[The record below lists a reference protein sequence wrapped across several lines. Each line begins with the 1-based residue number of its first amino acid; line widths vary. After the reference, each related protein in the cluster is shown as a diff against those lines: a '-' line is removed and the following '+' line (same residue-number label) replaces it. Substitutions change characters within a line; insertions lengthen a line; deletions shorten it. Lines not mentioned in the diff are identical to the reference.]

1 MKVGMETST
10 RGSAEVKRYLSFI
23 GGEFAPARAG
33 ATIDVVSPSD
43 GRVFATIPRGTAED
57 VDDAVSAARQAFD
70 KGIWRDMAPADRG
83 RVLSRLSALVLSH
96 TDELTQLEALDT
108 GKPLRQA
115 RADVAALARYLEFYG
130 GAADK
135 IGGDTLPSA
144 PGFAASTL
152 REPLGV
158 VGAILP
164 WNYPAQIMGR
174 VVSPALT
181 MGNSVVVKP
190 AEDACLT
197 VIRVAELAVQAGL
210 PRGVLN
216 VVTGLGETAGAALAG
231 HPHVDFISFTGSP
244 DVGSL
249 VQAAAGRHH
258 AGVTLELGGKSP
270 QIVFDDADIDK
281 VLAPVVNG
289 IIQNAGQTCA
299 AGSRVLVHRKVWDEV
314 MGRLSEAFGK
324 LVVDHHQQDKDLGP
338 LISAK
343 QMGRVDKMVRRAM
356 EAGAQVLA
364 KGQLASTATEGG
376 FYYAPLLIGQVAP
389 ESEIAREEVFG
400 PVLVALPFEDEAEA
414 VSLANNTDYGLI
426 AAVWTRD
433 AGRAMRMVKA
443 VRAGQVFVNSYGAGG
458 GVELP
463 FGGVRKSGHG
473 REKGLEALRE
483 FSTLKTVIFN
493 HT

>member
-1 MKVGMETST
+1 MKPSSST
-10 RGSAEVKRYLSFI
+10 
-23 GGEFAPARAG
+23 AG
-33 ATIDVVSPSD
+33 APRRFHLLINGESTQARTGGTIDVLSPSD
-43 GRVFATIPRGTAED
+43 GQVFATIPLGTADD
-57 VDDAVSAARQAFD
+57 VDDAVASARQAFD
-70 KGIWRDMAPADRG
+70 RGTWSVIAPMERG
-83 RVLSRLSALVLSH
+83 RVLTRLGQLVMQH
-96 TDELTQLEALDT
+96 ADELVELESMDT
-108 GKPLRQA
+108 GKPLKQS
-115 RADVAALARYLEFYG
+115 RADVVALARYLEFYG

-135 IGGDTLPSA
+135 IGGDTLPSP
-144 PGFAASTL
+144 PGFTNMTL

-197 VIRVAELAVQAGL
+197 VIRVAQLAIEAGL

-216 VVTGLGETAGAALAG
+216 VVTGLGSVAGAALAA
-231 HPHVDFISFTGSP
+231 HKDVDFISFTGSP
-244 DVGSL
+244 EVGSL
-249 VQAAAGRHH
+249 VQAAAGLHQ

-270 QIVFDDADIDK
+270 QIIFEDADLSK
-281 VLAPVVNG
+281 LQAPVVNG

-299 AGSRVLVHRKVWDEV
+299 AGSRILVQRKVWDEV
-314 MGRLSEAFGK
+314 ISRLAQSFGK
-324 LVVDHHQQDKDLGP
+324 LVVDHHSNDRDVGP

-343 QMGRVDKMVRRAM
+343 QKARVERIVDRAISQ
-356 EAGAQVLA
+356 GAQVLA
-364 KGQLASTATEGG
+364 QSTIADGTPTGG
-376 FYYAPLLIGQVAP
+376 FYYAPRIIGNVSP
-389 ESEIAREEVFG
+389 TSEIAREEVFG

-414 VSLANNTDYGLI
+414 IALANNTDYGLI
-426 AAVWTRD
+426 AAVWTHD
-433 AGRAMRMVKA
+433 AARAMRMVKA

>member
-1 MKVGMETST
+1 MDPKP
-10 RGSAEVKRYLSFI
+10 RAFLSFVN
-23 GGEFAPARAG
+23 GESTQARSG
-33 ATIDVVSPSD
+33 RSIDVLCPSD
-43 GRVFATIPRGTAED
+43 GRVFATIPDGNAD
-57 VDDAVSAARQAFD
+57 DIDDAVAAARQAFD
-70 KGIWRDMAPADRG
+70 KGTWSTIAPMERG
-83 RVLSRLSALVLSH
+83 RVLTRLSQLVLQH
-96 TDELTQLEALDT
+96 ADELVELESMDT
-108 GKPLRQA
+108 GKPLKQS
-115 RADVAALARYLEFYG
+115 RADVVALARYLEFYG

-144 PGFAASTL
+144 PGFTNMTL

-190 AEDACLT
+190 AEDACLS
-197 VIRVAELAVQAGL
+197 VIRVAQLAVEAGL

-216 VVTGLGETAGAALAG
+216 VVTGLGSVAGAALSA
-231 HPHVDFISFTGSP
+231 HKDVDFLSFTGSP
-244 DVGSL
+244 EVGSM
-249 VQAAAGRHH
+249 VQSAAAQHH

-270 QIVFDDADIDK
+270 QIIFEDADLSK
-281 VLAPVVNG
+281 VLGPVVNG
-289 IIQNAGQTCA
+289 IIQNCGQTCA
-299 AGSRVLVHRKVWDEV
+299 AGSRILVQRKVWDEV
-314 MGRLSEAFGK
+314 MARLSESFGK
-324 LVVDHHQQDKDLGP
+324 LVVDHHDKDRDVGP
-338 LISAK
+338 LISARQK
-343 QMGRVDKMVRRAM
+343 ARVERMVDRAM
-356 EAGAQVLA
+356 SQGAKVLA
-364 KGQLASTATEGG
+364 QSPVSDAVPAGG
-376 FYYAPLLIGQVAP
+376 FYYAPRVIGNVSP
-389 ESEIAREEVFG
+389 SSEIAREEVFG

-414 VSLANNTDYGLI
+414 VALANGTDYGLI

-433 AGRAMRMVKA
+433 AARAMRMVKA

>member
-1 MKVGMETST
+1 MNSST
-10 RGSAEVKRYLSFI
+10 NNEDDIKEYFSFI
-23 GGEFAPARAG
+23 DGEFAGARSG
-33 ATIDVVSPSD
+33 QTIDMVCPSD
-43 GRVFATIPRGTAED
+43 GRVFATIPRSAAED
-57 VDDAVSAARQAFD
+57 IDQAVCAARSAFD
-70 KGIWRDMAPADRG
+70 KGVWSNIVPAARG
-83 RVLSRLSALVLSH
+83 RVITRLSQLVLNH
-96 TDELTQLEALDT
+96 MDELTQLESLDT
-108 GKPLRQA
+108 GKPIKQS
-115 RADVAALARYLEFYG
+115 RADIMALARYLEFYG

-144 PGFAASTL
+144 PGFTASTL

-197 VIRVAELAVQAGL
+197 VIRVAELAIQAGL
-210 PRGVLN
+210 PAGVLN
-216 VVTGLGETAGAALAG
+216 VVTGLGETAGEALSS
-231 HPHVDFISFTGSP
+231 HPGVDFISFTGSP
-244 DVGSL
+244 EVGSL

-270 QIVFDDADIDK
+270 QIVFDDADLDR
-281 VLAPVVNG
+281 LMAPIVNG

-299 AGSRVLVHRKVWDEV
+299 AGSRVLVQRKVWDQV
-314 MGRLSEAFGK
+314 INRLSDAFGK
-324 LVVDHHQQDKDLGP
+324 LVVDHHQQDRDLGP

-343 QMGRVDKMVRRAM
+343 QISRVDRMVQRAIG
-356 EAGAQVLA
+356 EGAQVLA
-364 KGQLASTATEGG
+364 KGQLASSAPKGG
-376 FYYAPLLIGQVAP
+376 FYYAPLLVGGVKP
-389 ESEIAREEVFG
+389 DSEIAREEVFG

-414 VSLANNTDYGLI
+414 IALANNTDYGLI

-433 AGRAMRMVKA
+433 SGRAMRVVKA
-443 VRAGQVFVNSYGAGG
+443 VRAGQIFVNSFGAGG

-493 HT
+493 HM

>member
-1 MKVGMETST
+1 METNF
-10 RGSAEVKRYLSFI
+10 LSFI
-23 GGEFAPARAG
+23 NGESTRARAG
-33 ATIDVVSPSD
+33 GVIDVLCPSN
-43 GRVFATIPRGTAED
+43 GQVFATIPRGVTED
-57 VDDAVSAARQAFD
+57 VDDAVASARQAFN
-70 KGIWRDMAPADRG
+70 KGTWSTIAPMERG
-83 RVLSRLSALVLSH
+83 RVLSRLSQLVMQH
-96 TDELTQLEALDT
+96 ADELVELESKDT
-108 GKPLRQA
+108 GKPPKQS
-115 RADVAALARYLEFYG
+115 RADVIALARYLEFYG

-144 PGFAASTL
+144 PGFTNMTL

-158 VGAILP
+158 VGAIVP

-190 AEDACLT
+190 AEDACLS
-197 VIRVAELAVQAGL
+197 VLRVAQFAIEAGL

-216 VVTGLGETAGAALAG
+216 VVTGLGSEAGAALAANKD
-231 HPHVDFISFTGSP
+231 VDFLSFTGSP
-244 DVGSL
+244 EVASM
-249 VQAAAGRHH
+249 VQAAAGQHH

-270 QIVFDDADIDK
+270 QIVFDDADLSK
-281 VLAPVVNG
+281 VLGPLVNG

-299 AGSRVLVHRKVWDEV
+299 AGSRVLVQRKVWDEV
-314 MGRLSEAFGK
+314 ISRLAEAFGK
-324 LVVDHHQQDKDLGP
+324 LVVDQHGKDPDVGP

-343 QMGRVDKMVRRAM
+343 QKARVERMVDRATSQ
-356 EAGAQVLA
+356 GAKVLA
-364 KGQLASTATEGG
+364 QSPVAPGAPQGG
-376 FYYAPLLIGQVAP
+376 FYYAPLVIGNVDAS
-389 ESEIAREEVFG
+389 SEIAREEVFG
-400 PVLVALPFEDEAEA
+400 PVLVALPFDDEAEA
-414 VSLANNTDYGLI
+414 IALANSTDYGLI

-433 AGRAMRMVKA
+433 AARSMRMVKA
-443 VRAGQVFVNSYGAGG
+443 VRAGQVFVNSFGAGG

>member
-1 MKVGMETST
+1 MPTKF
-10 RGSAEVKRYLSFI
+10 LSLI
-23 GGEFAPARAG
+23 NGEATGARTGG
-33 ATIDVVSPSD
+33 TIDVLCPSD
-43 GRVFATIPRGTAED
+43 GGVFATIPRSTADD
-57 VDDAVSAARQAFD
+57 VDDAVAAARQAFG
-70 KGIWRDMAPADRG
+70 KGSWSAIAPVERG
-83 RVLSRLSALVLSH
+83 RVLSRLSQLVMQH
-96 TDELTQLEALDT
+96 ADELVELESMDT
-108 GKPLRQA
+108 GKPLKQS
-115 RADVAALARYLEFYG
+115 RADVVALARYLEFYG

-144 PGFAASTL
+144 PGFSNMTL

-190 AEDACLT
+190 AEDACLS
-197 VIRVAELAVQAGL
+197 VLRVAQLAIEAGL

-216 VVTGLGETAGAALAG
+216 VVTGLGAEAGAALAA
-231 HPHVDFISFTGSP
+231 HKDVDFISFTGSP
-244 DVGSL
+244 EVGSM
-249 VQAAAGRHH
+249 VQAAAGQHH

-270 QIVFDDADIDK
+270 QIVFDDADLSK
-281 VLAPVVNG
+281 VIGPVVNG
-289 IIQNAGQTCA
+289 IIQNCGQTCA
-299 AGSRVLVHRKVWDEV
+299 AGSRVLVQRKVWDEV
-314 MGRLSEAFGK
+314 ISRLAEAFGK
-324 LVVDHHQQDKDLGP
+324 LVVAHHKDDRDVGP

-343 QMGRVDKMVRRAM
+343 QKERVERMVESAI
-356 EAGAQVLA
+356 AQGAKVLA
-364 KGQLASTATEGG
+364 QTPVSAAMPAGG
-376 FYYAPLLIGQVAP
+376 FYYGPRVIGNVDPA
-389 ESEIAREEVFG
+389 STIAREEVFG
-400 PVLVALPFEDEAEA
+400 PVLVALPFESEADA
-414 VSLANNTDYGLI
+414 VALANGTDYGLI

-433 AGRAMRMVKA
+433 AARAMRMVKA
-443 VRAGQVFVNSYGAGG
+443 VQAGQVFVNSFGAGG

>member
-1 MKVGMETST
+1 MST
-10 RGSAEVKRYLSFI
+10 NFLVFI
-23 GGEFAPARAG
+23 NGESTQARTGG
-33 ATIDVVSPSD
+33 TIDVLCPSD
-43 GRVFATIPRGTAED
+43 GQVFATIPRGTADD
-57 VDDAVSAARQAFD
+57 VDDAVGSARQAFN
-70 KGIWRDMAPADRG
+70 KGTWSAIAPMERG
-83 RVLSRLSALVLSH
+83 RVLSRLSQLVMQH
-96 TDELTQLEALDT
+96 AGELVELESQDT
-108 GKPLRQA
+108 GKPLKQS

-144 PGFAASTL
+144 PGFSNMTL

-164 WNYPAQIMGR
+164 WNYPAQITGR

-190 AEDACLT
+190 AEDACLS
-197 VIRVAELAVQAGL
+197 VLRIAQLAIEAGL

-216 VVTGLGETAGAALAG
+216 VVTGLGAEAGAALAA
-231 HPHVDFISFTGSP
+231 HKDVDFVSFTGSP
-244 DVGSL
+244 EVGSM
-249 VQAAAGRHH
+249 VQAAAGQHH

-270 QIVFDDADIDK
+270 QIVFEDADISK
-281 VLAPVVNG
+281 VLGPVVNG

-299 AGSRVLVHRKVWDEV
+299 AGSRVLVQRKVWDEV
-314 MGRLSEAFGK
+314 IGRLAESFGK
-324 LVVDHHQQDKDLGP
+324 LVIDHHKNDRDVGP

-343 QMGRVDKMVRRAM
+343 QKARVERMVDRAM
-356 EAGAQVLA
+356 AQGANVLA
-364 KGQLASTATEGG
+364 QTPIAAGVPPGG
-376 FYYAPLLIGQVAP
+376 FYYAPRVIGNVAP
-389 ESEIAREEVFG
+389 TSEIAREEVFG

-414 VSLANNTDYGLI
+414 VALANSTDYGLI

-433 AGRAMRMVKA
+433 AARAMRMVKA
-443 VRAGQVFVNSYGAGG
+443 VRAGQVFVNSFGAGG